1 MVIFLR
7 CQKLFG
13 REYDYPRSATYVS
26 RAALVQEEVTQMSR
40 KYETIYLIN
49 PILGEEGVNAVMEKI
64 KNLVE
69 TSAVLEKV
77 DVWGRRRLAYEIMNQ
92 KEGFYV
98 LIQFTAEA
106 DFPKELERVLKI
118 TDGVMRFLVI
128 RLDD

>member
-1 MVIFLR
+1 
-7 CQKLFG
+7 
-13 REYDYPRSATYVS
+13 
-26 RAALVQEEVTQMSR
+26 MSR

>member
-1 MVIFLR
+1 
-7 CQKLFG
+7 
-13 REYDYPRSATYVS
+13 
-26 RAALVQEEVTQMSR
+26 MSR

-49 PILGEEGVNAVMEKI
+49 PILGEEGVNAVIEKI
-64 KNLVE
+64 KHLVE
-69 TSAVLEKV
+69 TSATLEKV